1 MTQVELEPQETVRE
15 SGFGPS
21 DTSVANRE
29 GKNQL
34 QARGGS
40 MRED

>member
-15 SGFGPS
+15 
-21 DTSVANRE
+21 

-34 QARGGS
+34 PARGGS